1 METAVRK
8 ATRLDYNPPK
18 QKHLQTLISLTFQS
32 PGNAASIIDLLDR
45 RLRENSWIIIFK
57 VLIIIHTLMRLGDGE
72 KVISYVETKPSAL
85 DTSKLR
91 EKSSGVVHIQ
101 NIYLYTAYLEQK
113 VIAYRHLRV
122 DYVKNTMGSKE
133 GRLRHLSVKDGLL
146 KETVVL
152 QKQIGTLLKS
162 NFILEDVDNNISLY
176 AYRLL
181 VEDLLVLFQ
190 VINESIVNI
199 LEHYFAM
206 DKSDARTSLEIYK
219 RFAKQTED
227 TISFLDR
234 ARRLQNDLNI
244 SIPTVKHAP
253 LSLAAALQE
262 YLDDANKSS
271 SNSKPQGQTNTK
283 STQSPPQQQQQQQ
296 AASNTIS
303 FSTNAQPQQ
312 QQQPKELID
321 FFASLENE
329 KMNIFY
335 NPVIQQSP
343 SMFAPP
349 AMVTAQP
356 TGHNPFRT
364 NTMDTTSMQQLMVQ
378 PQQSTSSM
386 LPTLGSQVHQQ
397 QANPFRASTM
407 PQMSTSS
414 PTPYFNHNSFNN
426 SNSAFFM
433 QQQQPQPQPQQT
445 LSSNPFALSNQP
457 PQQIMVASPNTMN
470 SNNPFSNS
478 NVNATLMQQR

>member
-1 METAVRK
+1 MLTHAV
-8 ATRLDYNPPK
+8 
-18 QKHLQTLISLTFQS
+18 
-32 PGNAASIIDLLDR
+32 
-45 RLRENSWIIIFK
+45 
-57 VLIIIHTLMRLGDGE
+57 
-72 KVISYVETKPSAL
+72 
-85 DTSKLR
+85 
-91 EKSSGVVHIQ
+91 GVVHIQ

-244 SIPTVKHAP
+244 SIPTVKHVSV
-253 LSLAAALQE
+253 LCR
-262 YLDDANKSS
+262 
-271 SNSKPQGQTNTK
+271 
-283 STQSPPQQQQQQQ
+283 
-296 AASNTIS
+296 
-303 FSTNAQPQQ
+303 
-312 QQQPKELID
+312 
-321 FFASLENE
+321 
-329 KMNIFY
+329 M
-335 NPVIQQSP
+335 
-343 SMFAPP
+343 
-349 AMVTAQP
+349 
-356 TGHNPFRT
+356 R
-364 NTMDTTSMQQLMVQ
+364 
-378 PQQSTSSM
+378 
-386 LPTLGSQVHQQ
+386 
-397 QANPFRASTM
+397 
-407 PQMSTSS
+407 
-414 PTPYFNHNSFNN
+414 
-426 SNSAFFM
+426 
-433 QQQQPQPQPQQT
+433 
-445 LSSNPFALSNQP
+445 
-457 PQQIMVASPNTMN
+457 
-470 SNNPFSNS
+470 
-478 NVNATLMQQR
+478 